1 MNGVNNEKEEKKPL
15 ISEDKNGP
23 PSNTEKNVN
32 GSKRLLTVEPA
43 MATYMVA
50 VTAANPISQQYIY
63 ARFAEDYNYTASDGN
78 ISQCDTTESAQAAD
92 PVGQQV
98 QAMASMWSILL
109 IASDLLPSLVTT
121 VILGAYSDKAGRKKG
136 MIPTIVGLTIKCIFT
151 LMVVTFRLPLP
162 LMIVGTTIDGC
173 LGGTFTM
180 MMASL
185 AYIADVTSLK
195 QRPLRILAVE
205 IFSGLGQTAASIGAG
220 YLIKALGFTYPY
232 LVILGIDL
240 ITLLYVL
247 FWVKETVPKNP
258 DAKLCSCSNFQ
269 KGIEVIS
276 KKTPDKRRWK
286 LVASL
291 FTFFL
296 ISMMDFG
303 AVEIIT
309 FYVLNPPLCWNSVL
323 IGYYNSFAYIVQTI
337 GSLLFLKLFHRCL
350 QEYGLVIISC
360 LSGIGFYLLLAQS
373 TTTLMVFMGKFRK

>member
-1 MNGVNNEKEEKKPL
+1 MNGVTNQKEEKKPL
-15 ISEDKNGP
+15 IPEDKKNP
-23 PSNTEKNVN
+23 PSNTEKSLY
-32 GSKRLLTVEPA
+32 GSKRFLTVEPA

-50 VTAANPISQQYIY
+50 VTAGNPITQQYLY
-63 ARFAEDYNYTASDGN
+63 ARFAEDYNYTASYGN
-78 ISQCDTTESAQAAD
+78 VSECDTTESAQAAD

-98 QAMASMWSILL
+98 QTMASMWSILL

-121 VILGAYSDKAGRKKG
+121 VILGAYSDKAGRKKA
-136 MIPTIVGLTIKCIFT
+136 MIPTIVGLMIKCIFT
-151 LMVVTFRLPLP
+151 LMVVTFRLPLA
-162 LMIVGTTIDGC
+162 LMIVGTAIDGC

-232 LVILGIDL
+232 FVILGIDL
-240 ITLLYVL
+240 FTLLYVL
-247 FWVKETVPKNP
+247 FGVKETVPKNP

-269 KGIEVIS
+269 KGIGVLS
-276 KKTPDKRRWK
+276 RNTPDKRRWK
-286 LVASL
+286 LIASL

-303 AVEIIT
+303 AVEVIT

-323 IGYYNSFAYIVQTI
+323 IGFYNSFAYVVQTI
-337 GSLLFLKLFHRCL
+337 GSLLFLKLFHRYL
-350 QEYGLVIISC
+350 KEYGLVIISC

-373 TTTLMVFMGKFRK
+373 TTTLMVFMGKSPN